1 MLIFSAMKQ
10 AMWKT
15 KALAIGVE
23 LQGFIRTHNTTE
35 KEFAQ
40 RAGLTIEELRAVLYG
55 KEDMRLSLYC
65 TIEATKK
72 AYPTLNMVQDIKK
85 FIGKLRGNKTYDV
98 RYSHNTTADMHVVEL
113 PEKEYNKNSTM
124 IRLVNYAS
132 RFSKRFGSAL
142 VFVSSADEYK
152 AETWEYL

>member
-1 MLIFSAMKQ
+1 
-10 AMWKT
+10 
-15 KALAIGVE
+15 
-23 LQGFIRTHNTTE
+23 
-35 KEFAQ
+35 
-40 RAGLTIEELRAVLYG
+40 
-55 KEDMRLSLYC
+55 
-65 TIEATKK
+65 
-72 AYPTLNMVQDIKK
+72 MVQDIRE
-85 FIGKLRGNKTYDV
+85 FIYNLRGNKTYDV

-113 PEKEYNKNSTM
+113 PEKEYNKNSTI